1 MNNPPNLSSSKN
13 NQANFNHDKWQN
25 SASAINGTNALKITP
40 SAFSTDVTTN
50 ASATTSA
57 NASATTSANANSVVN
72 ATHANTA
79 NIIEFYGPKSSAPL
93 IAKLA
98 MRAVERDEFTEK
110 SPLAADSELKELESN
125 PQIAQKNIIEAIK
138 KVNSQELEQNR
149 ETLAHSRSEI
159 ICDRDHIEGQRID
172 VIGRKD
178 LGLTEFRFK
187 LRNPIE
193 KITNLTSELDAAREK
208 GIKEIITKSG
218 AILSRD
224 KIDYKG
230 KSIEDG
236 LDTSFTL
243 CDASVFEKDGVKVFI
258 ADPASRRNCADDIC
272 AMENHNKFI
281 RTALGLIKAE
291 VPSNIEPE
299 LVEQSLRTIL
309 EEDLSIPSAL
319 SEVTRES
326 EHNYKT
332 ARYKWQHVIDG
343 ELTPEQIAK
352 ADALEYE
359 EVFPGYTT
367 LVEKGKHKEYI
378 EQYGDEARAT
388 HLLYSESFKSIYRVL
403 TQGLMSTTERFSRGV
418 IRSGMSSA
426 TDIDTGGADSV
437 FTRITNSNH
446 RKQIHGNLVVLK
458 PEIFDRT
465 DWYAYDSDNYG
476 STHEENFA
484 NRVTPEEAIA
494 EVSNGEDIVCSN
506 EQMFRTGIGANFI
519 ESIIVSPGNRNKY
532 INWLK
537 EKGMEKFDGRDI
549 EDVIISRESFADK
562 DDDFDDFDDTPDT
575 PKQSYKD
582 TIKAQMAEARKDINA
597 LIEGQ
602 KPYTSIDE
610 IADLASTTDDFN
622 KTFSN
627 IINALIEQGKK
638 EQLSNDI
645 KNYIMGE
652 MTQNELKTVALG
664 AWPDGY
670 LESDKQNILF
680 LQNELGVDYK
690 ALYEESLH

>member
-1 MNNPPNLSSSKN
+1 MNNPPNLSSPKN

-25 SASAINGTNALKITP
+25 SASATNGANALKITP
-40 SAFSTDVTTN
+40 SAFSADVTTN
-50 ASATTSA
+50 ANAITSA
-57 NASATTSANANSVVN
+57 NASAVVN

-110 SPLAADSELKELESN
+110 SPLAAGSDLKELELN
-125 PQIAQKNIIEAIK
+125 PQIARKNIIEAIK

-149 ETLAHSRSEI
+149 ETLAHPRSEI

-172 VIGRKD
+172 VISRKD

-230 KSIEDG
+230 KSTADG

-258 ADPASRRNCADDIC
+258 ADPASRRNCTNDIC

-281 RTALGLIKAE
+281 RTALGLVKAE

-309 EEDLSIPSAL
+309 EEDLGIPSAL
-319 SEVTRES
+319 GEVTRES

-367 LVEKGKHKEYI
+367 LVEKGKYKEYI

-484 NRVTPEEAIA
+484 KRVTPEEAIA
-494 EVSNGEDIVCSN
+494 EVSNGEDIACNN

-519 ESIIVSPGNRNKY
+519 ESIIVSPENRNKY

-537 EKGMEKFDGRDI
+537 ENGMEKFDGRDI
-549 EDVIISRESFADK
+549 EDVIISREPFARK
-562 DDDFDDFDDTPDT
+562 DDDFDDLDDFDDSDGTSDT